1 MGTAIRVELWCE
13 DGALARRAIDAV
25 MREMWHVDET
35 MSPYKDD
42 SELTRINQEAAS
54 KSVTV
59 SAEMFGLL
67 ARSLEFSR
75 LSDGCFDVTYAAVG
89 HLYDY
94 RQRTR
99 PSERALEQAR
109 AAVGYQY
116 LSLDPGTCSVRFGR
130 PGMRIDLGGIAKGYA
145 VDRGTQILREHGIQS
160 AIVTAGGDSRI
171 LGDRRGRPW
180 NIGIADPR
188 RPGEMIAVLPLADV
202 AISTSG
208 DYERYFEEG
217 GERYHHLIDPRTG
230 RSPSGVRSVTILA
243 PDGVCAEGLS
253 KSVFVMGVED
263 GMGLVA
269 SQVGAD
275 AVVVD
280 AAGVLHYSN
289 GLLQA
294 GTGTG
299 APA

>member
-13 DGALARRAIDAV
+13 DGELAERAIDAV
-25 MREMWHVDET
+25 MGQMRHVDET
-35 MSPYKDD
+35 MSPYKDH
-42 SELTRINQEAAS
+42 SELTRINREAAS
-54 KSVTV
+54 KAVSV
-59 SAEMFGLL
+59 SAEMFELL

-94 RQRTR
+94 RQRSR
-99 PSERALEQAR
+99 PSEEALEHAR
-109 AAVGYQY
+109 AAVGYQH
-116 LSLDPGTCSVRFGR
+116 LLLDPGTRSVRFGR
-130 PGMRIDLGGIAKGYA
+130 PGMRIDLGGFAKGHA
-145 VDRGTQILREHGIQS
+145 VDRGTHILQEHGIQN

-171 LGDRRGRPW
+171 LGDRHGRPW

-188 RPGEMIAVLPLADV
+188 RPGEMVAVLPLADV

-230 RSPSGVRSVTILA
+230 RSPAGVRSVTILA

-253 KSVFVMGVED
+253 KSVFVLGVAD
-263 GMGLVA
+263 GMRLVA
-269 SQVGAD
+269 SRSGVD

-280 AAGVLHYSN
+280 AAGVLHYSS

-294 GTGTG
+294 GNGTG